1 MAGRC
6 VIAGFATA
14 LALGASLAHAQDAA
28 AGNVTKQQCLAGALP
43 ESALPLN
50 FTEVR
55 PPLDLACIRSVR
67 EAEGKK
73 STRAGYHYRYVFDV
87 MPDGST
93 ANIREEWIDAACMS
107 DKVADYIS
115 KLRYQ
120 CSAEGAKDMRLSMKQ
135 SVPGL

>member
-1 MAGRC
+1 MSITG
-6 VIAGFATA
+6 TA
-14 LALGASLAHAQDAA
+14 MLSISAAHAEDAQ
-28 AGNVTKQQCLAGALP
+28 TKACLPGALP
-43 ESALPLN
+43 ESALPVN
-50 FTEVR
+50 FTQVR

-87 MPDGST
+87 KPDGST